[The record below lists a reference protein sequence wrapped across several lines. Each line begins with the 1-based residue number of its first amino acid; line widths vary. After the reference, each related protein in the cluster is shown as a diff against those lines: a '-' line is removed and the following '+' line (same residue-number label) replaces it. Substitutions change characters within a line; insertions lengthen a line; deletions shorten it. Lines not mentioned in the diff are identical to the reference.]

1 MAKNPGPSYFE
12 KPYLRGKSKKLKS
25 QFFKSSSWS
34 FSAVVFRALGGLTI
48 NKLFAVFLGTSGI
61 TLLSHFQ
68 NLISLFTLLP
78 SEGVNRGIMKF
89 WSDPQVEEGQKKSLF
104 RTGFWISILMML
116 VVLAVLLWYKD
127 FFFDRFIDQLSTTQF
142 LIIFVPAVFL
152 TLMTAMLNAVILSYR
167 DVKSYAIISIAGV
180 VLLTGTVYFGVT
192 QGNIDQA
199 LLSFPVGYGLMFFC
213 ALFYFFK
220 KRKTIQLSF
229 KAPDKK
235 SARMIWSFVF
245 MALSSIV
252 FGKLLDF
259 GVRDYI
265 INEFGT
271 DRTGLWQSVV
281 KMSNSY
287 LLVFTGTVGVV
298 YYPKM
303 ASLIHDN
310 KALKDYV
317 SKVMGFVAFVTV
329 LCLGIYYFNR
339 SFFLQLFFA
348 KGFDKAAYLVQYQV
362 IGDFF
367 AILSYLLAY
376 LLSARVQTWKYIK
389 AQLFSAIIYLGLIS
403 LLLGQY
409 NLEALTMAHM
419 WRYIG
424 FFLILVIFNRKLL
437 FK

>member
-1 MAKNPGPSYFE
+1 V
-12 KPYLRGKSKKLKS
+12 KLKS
-25 QFFKSSSWS
+25 QFFRSSSWS

-68 NLISLFTLLP
+68 NLISLFTILP

-89 WSDPQVEEGQKKSLF
+89 WSDPKLEDGRKKQLF
-104 RTGFWISILMML
+104 QTGFWITNLLML
-116 VVLAVLLWYKD
+116 LILAVLLWYRG
-127 FFFDRFIDQLSTTQF
+127 FFFDRFIEHLSTVHF

-152 TLMTAMLNAVILSYR
+152 TLMTAMLNAVILSHR
-167 DVKSYAIISIAGV
+167 DVKNYALISIAGV
-180 VLLTGTVYFGVT
+180 ILLTVTVYFGIT
-192 QGNIDQA
+192 KGNLDQA
-199 LLSFPVGYGLMFFC
+199 LLSFVVGYSLMFFC
-213 ALFYFFK
+213 TLAYFIKHK
-220 KRKTIQLSF
+220 KTYNLSF

-235 SARMIWSFVF
+235 SSRMIWSFII
-245 MALSSIV
+245 MAVSSIV

-259 GVRDYI
+259 GVRDYMI
-265 INEFGT
+265 EEFGV

-281 KMSNSY
+281 KMSTAY

-310 KALKDYV
+310 RALKFYV
-317 SKVMGFVAFVTV
+317 QKVMGFVAFVTI
-329 LCLGIYYFNR
+329 LCLGIYYYNKG
-339 SFFLQLFFA
+339 FFLNLFFA
-348 KGFDKAAYLVQYQV
+348 SGFDRAAYLVRYQV

-367 AILSYLLAY
+367 CIMSYLLAY

-389 AQLFSAIIYLGLIS
+389 AQFFSAVIYLSLIS
-403 LLLGQY
+403 LLLEQF

-424 FFLILVIFNRKLL
+424 FFVILVIYNRRLL
-437 FK
+437 FR

>member
-1 MAKNPGPSYFE
+1 
-12 KPYLRGKSKKLKS
+12 LKS

-78 SEGVNRGIMKF
+78 SEGVNRGIMKY
-89 WSDPQVEEGQKKSLF
+89 WSDPKMEEGQKKRLF
-104 RTGFWISILMML
+104 QTGFWITNL
-116 VVLAVLLWYKD
+116 VLLLVLAILLWYRG
-127 FFFDRFIDQLSTTQF
+127 FFFDRFIEHLSTTHF

-152 TLMTAMLNAVILSYR
+152 TLMTAMMNAVILAHR
-167 DVKSYAIISIAGV
+167 NVKSYAIISIVGV
-180 VLLTGTVYFGVT
+180 ILLTITVYFGVT
-192 QGNIDQA
+192 RGNLDQA
-199 LLSFPVGYGLMFFC
+199 LLSFAVGYALMFFC
-213 ALFYFFK
+213 TLIYFLK
-220 KRKTIQLSF
+220 HRKTYNLSF

-235 SARMIWSFVF
+235 SARMIWSFII
-245 MALSSIV
+245 MAISSIV

-259 GVRDYI
+259 GVRDFVI
-265 INEFGT
+265 EEFGA

-281 KMSNSY
+281 KMSTAY

-303 ASLIHDN
+303 ASLVHDN
-310 KALKDYV
+310 DALKGYV
-317 SKVMGFVAFVTV
+317 KKVMGFVAFITI

-339 SFFLQLFFA
+339 GFFLNLFFA
-348 KGFDKAAYLVQYQV
+348 SGFDRAGYLVKYQV

-367 AILSYLLAY
+367 CILSYLLAY
-376 LLSARVQTWKYIK
+376 LLSAKVQTWKYIK
-389 AQLFSAIIYLGLIS
+389 AQFFSASIYLILIS
-403 LLLGQY
+403 LLLERFD
-409 NLEALTMAHM
+409 LEAMTIAHM

-424 FFLILVIFNRKLL
+424 FFLILVIYNRKLL